1 VAVRMSANNKTCT
14 EEVVLVSTGL
24 LSVYIYIYNVTNFC
38 SLAAGVRCCVSE
50 NMVLYSKHIFIL
62 QHHFVGYINVQ
73 VIAVLQS
80 CSFVPQ
86 L

>member
-1 VAVRMSANNKTCT
+1 MSANNKTCT

-24 LSVYIYIYNVTNFC
+24 LYVYIYIYNLTNFC
-38 SLAAGVRCCVSE
+38 SLAAGDRCCVSE

-62 QHHFVGYINVQ
+62 HFVGYINVQ
-73 VIAVLQS
+73 VTAVLQS

>member
-1 VAVRMSANNKTCT
+1 MSANNKTCT
-14 EEVVLVSTGL
+14 KDVVSLSTGL
-24 LSVYIYIYNVTNFC
+24 LYVYIYIYNLTNFC
-38 SLAAGVRCCVSE
+38 SLAAGDKRYVSE

-62 QHHFVGYINVQ
+62 HFVGYINIQ
-73 VIAVLQS
+73 VTAVLHS